1 MHLVQAE
8 CTQEHKSQFEMYF
21 TCSLQG
27 QERKHMSI
35 LCDIWPIWSDLRIRL
50 TLKLI
55 LITEYTDQMLN
66 WHVMGVVNHSLQFD
80 FMNKLRNLVDFN
92 SWCELGRVAILEF
105 YRFFYNKQ
113 DSHINQPHIHSRNA
127 PSSSKNC

>member
-27 QERKHMSI
+27 QEMKHTSV
-35 LCDIWPIWSDLRIRL
+35 LCNIWPIWLNLRNTVYTKTNIDDR
-50 TLKLI
+50 K
-55 LITEYTDQMLN
+55 TDQMLT
-66 WHVMGVVNHSLQFD
+66 WHVLGVVNHSLQFD
-80 FMNKLRNLVDFN
+80 FMNKLRILVDFN

-105 YRFFYNKQ
+105 FRFFIINKT
-113 DSHINQPHIHSRNA
+113 DT
-127 PSSSKNC
+127 

>member
-35 LCDIWPIWSDLRIRL
+35 LCDIWPIWPDLRNRSA
-50 TLKLI
+50 LKLM
-55 LITEYTDQMLN
+55 LITEITDQMLT
-66 WHVMGVVNHSLQFD
+66 WHVLCSVNHSLQFD
-80 FMNKLRNLVDFN
+80 FMNKLKIRVDFN
-92 SWCELGRVAILEF
+92 SL
-105 YRFFYNKQ
+105 
-113 DSHINQPHIHSRNA
+113 
-127 PSSSKNC
+127 